1 MQQLSFEEMHCAEVA
16 NPGEITGLAFNA
28 ASNHLAVCNQN
39 SVVQMFTIDAT
50 MTPHI
55 IFSIPISNYIL
66 DIILFLC
73 CTYQF
78 YQKSEPFFV
87 AAVCWVVTAAVTC
100 DTLQVLNVITWR
112 YDFSLHDVYIVQT
125 LRSVSLCMLFMVC
138 SCCLWSSV
146 VTMAQ
151 TWNLK
156 VYCTRLPLYFRRWE
170 GMMMT

>member
-1 MQQLSFEEMHCAEVA
+1 MKTLASPIGANCRGATTALVWIWREDEPEDGLVYGTQNGYLISWKQSKTRDASLSFEEMHCAEVA

-50 MTPHI
+50 MTPRI

-87 AAVCWVVTAAVTC
+87 AAVC
-100 DTLQVLNVITWR
+100 
-112 YDFSLHDVYIVQT
+112 
-125 LRSVSLCMLFMVC
+125 
-138 SCCLWSSV
+138 
-146 VTMAQ
+146 
-151 TWNLK
+151 
-156 VYCTRLPLYFRRWE
+156 
-170 GMMMT
+170 